1 MSKFRKLD
9 LNTSISIILSFIN
22 QKLYF
27 KHIIYKVKLIEN
39 RRNYFIIRIIVGD
52 KDIEELK
59 NIK

>member
-9 LNTSISIILSFIN
+9 SKTSISIIFWFIK

-39 RRNYFIIRIIVGD
+39 RRNYSIIRIIVRD

-59 NIK
+59 I